1 MAGDPFRRLFG
12 PRRHRAGRQ
21 RGGGRPALRPV
32 RKAPLCAGQHL
43 PPLQGLRA
51 VPASHSRGGGR
62 GVCGRLFR
70 RAPPAGAVPLR
81 RVRPVRGADGGGIP
95 RRGAPPRGGKA
106 HRPAHLIIYHRAGAA
121 AGARL
126 RRHLRRG
133 AGGYHGPRLVHVAA
147 VFALGL
153 CRGAHAG
160 GAGAVGNGAASGA
173 GLLSAA
179 SLFRQPQLLAAGSF
193 RLRRVRLFGRRLYR
207 RAHRLFAGAFP
218 PV

>member
-1 MAGDPFRRLFG
+1 MAGRFIRRLFG
-12 PRRHRAGRQ
+12 ACRHRAGRQ
-21 RGGGRPALRPV
+21 RGGRRPALRAV

-51 VPASHSRGGGR
+51 VPASHSRGRRRRAG
-62 GVCGRLFR
+62 GRLFR

-81 RVRPVRGADGGGIP
+81 RVRPVRGSDGGGIP
-95 RRGAPPRGGKA
+95 RRSAPPCGGKA
-106 HRPAHLIIYHRAGAA
+106 HRPAHLIIYHRPGAA

-147 VFALGL
+147 VFAFGL

-173 GLLSAA
+173 GLLSATA
-179 SLFRQPQLLAAGSF
+179 LFRQPYLLAAGPF
-193 RLRRVRLFGRRLYR
+193 CLRRVRLPGRRLYR
-207 RAHRLFAGAFP
+207 RAHRLFARDFS